1 MLLPKSTTINAGGED
16 KQANWVLAAMSRSPL
31 IWFPAERTLSECRL
45 ARERLVCRLRNEDL
59 CGGGSVVS
67 VLKSRR

>member
-31 IWFPAERTLSECRL
+31 IWFPAERTLSEYRL
-45 ARERLVCRLRNEDL
+45 AREN
-59 CGGGSVVS
+59 VVA